1 MKSLYFSRYFYWIA
15 GGLVFLFMTGYVF
28 EEIFLSAR
36 IVFFIL
42 LALTIA
48 DIFIL
53 FLPQK
58 PIYSIRFTP
67 DRLSNGDENEIRI
80 YLENKY
86 SFQIGV
92 EVIDEIPAQF
102 QKRDISFQFSVHPG
116 QNNIIKYYLRPVK
129 RGEYTFGSI
138 NTIVNSPIRLVRRRF
153 RFEGDKM
160 VPVYPSYLDLHK
172 FEIMAISQRLT
183 ELGIKKV
190 RRLGHNMEFE
200 QIKEYVPGDDYRTI
214 NWKATA
220 RKGDLMVN
228 TYQDEK
234 SQQVYCIIDKGR
246 SMRMPFD
253 GMTLLDHSINAS
265 LVLSNVALK
274 KDDKAGII
282 TFQHKIGNVL
292 PASKR
297 NQQMSLI
304 QDLLYNQKT
313 AFKESDFSRLFR
325 FVHNKI
331 TQRSLLLLFSNFE
344 TVSGLERQLTH
355 LRKMAKSHVLV
366 VIFFK
371 NTQLNELVEN
381 PAGNLRGIYHKAI
394 AEKYIVEKKTIQKML
409 GSFGIYSILTAPEN
423 LNVDT
428 INKYLELK
436 ARGII

>member
-1 MKSLYFSRYFYWIA
+1 MAGYALEELYLA
-15 GGLVFLFMTGYVF
+15 
-28 EEIFLSAR
+28 AR
-36 IVFFIL
+36 ITFYVL
-42 LALTIA
+42 LALTGA
-48 DIFIL
+48 DIAIL
-53 FLPQK
+53 FFPRK
-58 PIYSIRFTP
+58 PIHSVRFTP

-86 SFQIGV
+86 PFEIGA
-92 EVIDEIPAQF
+92 EVVDEIPIQF
-102 QKRDISFQFSVHPG
+102 QKRDTSFQFSVKAG
-116 QNNIIKYYLRPVK
+116 QNNIVTYNLRPVK
-129 RGEYTFGSI
+129 RGEYSFGST
-138 NTIVNSPIRLVRRRF
+138 NVIVNSPIRLARRRIEF
-153 RFEGDKM
+153 GGETV

-172 FEIMAISQRLT
+172 FEIMAISQRLS

-200 QIKEYVPGDDYRTI
+200 QIKEYVSGDDYRTI

-253 GMTLLDHSINAS
+253 GMTLLDYSINAS

-274 KDDKAGII
+274 KDDKAGIL

-297 NQQMSLI
+297 NQQMALI
-304 QDLLYNQKT
+304 QDMLYNQKT
-313 AFKESDFSRLFR
+313 AYKESDFSRLFS
-325 FVHNKI
+325 FVHSKI
-331 TQRSLLLLFSNFE
+331 NQRSLLLLFSNFE
-344 TVSGLERQLTH
+344 TVSGLERQLVH
-355 LRKMAKSHVLV
+355 LRKMAQSHVLV

-371 NTQLNELVEN
+371 NTPLNEMVEK
-381 PAGNLRGIYHKAI
+381 PANNIREIYHKAI
-394 AEKYIVEKKTIQKML
+394 AEKYVVEKKTIQKML
-409 GSFGIYSILTAPEN
+409 SSFGIYSILTAPEN

-436 ARGII
+436 ARGTI